1 MSWIKN
7 QSINPYANL
16 QKIDI
21 IHIRF
26 RWILIYFDDLFDNA
40 LGCQHNILR
49 NILAQICHFSANFT
63 TEIRNLFV
71 GVG

>member
-1 MSWIKN
+1 MIHNPKMISKAIVTTYVLDKN

-26 RWILIYFDDLFDNA
+26 RWILIYFDDLFDN
-40 LGCQHNILR
+40 LVCWDVNI
-49 NILAQICHFSANFT
+49 IFCETF
-63 TEIRNLFV
+63 
-71 GVG
+71 